1 MNTEKLSK
9 EVGRFREIVI
19 EFTFLVRTMFFLLFG
34 YLIDT
39 QAVLDLKS
47 LMIAGSIVGTIL
59 LIRLVYLSISKIPI
73 LPLLFIAPRG
83 LITILLF
90 LSIPTATTLPF
101 INRPLMIQ
109 VILLSTLV
117 MMFGL
122 MFHKK
127 NEVEIE
133 VEVEVE
139 DTDENIH

>member
-1 MNTEKLSK
+1 
-9 EVGRFREIVI
+9 
-19 EFTFLVRTMFFLLFG
+19 
-34 YLIDT
+34 
-39 QAVLDLKS
+39 
-47 LMIAGSIVGTIL
+47 
-59 LIRLVYLSISKIPI
+59 
-73 LPLLFIAPRG
+73 
-83 LITILLF
+83 
-90 LSIPTATTLPF
+90 
-101 INRPLMIQ
+101 MIQ